1 MKSNLRRA
9 VMTSIAAVILLA
21 IATSP
26 FTTMFI
32 VRRLAAGIV
41 NDSLTGLTLSS
52 EMTLNISDGFLET
65 SLAMNA
71 TSPAERKIYIDR
83 VEKKVK
89 ETDERLRTYE
99 HEISNGEE
107 RMAFDH
113 LTRSRLEYRK
123 IRNEMF
129 RLLDQGQHPQAEEL
143 FRKQGMPLYN
153 EYLRSLETLV
163 NFNIHESTERGARI
177 VHLANQ
183 FLVIQGIL
191 LVFFCV
197 YAFFV
202 PALTFYERLSRR
214 SVED

>member
-1 MKSNLRRA
+1 MA
-9 VMTSIAAVILLA
+9 CIAAVILLA

-26 FTTMFI
+26 FTTMFV
-32 VRRLAAGIV
+32 VRRLASGIV

-71 TSPAERKIYIDR
+71 SSPAERKIYIER

-89 ETDERLRTYE
+89 ETDQRLQSYER
-99 HEISNGEE
+99 EISNAEE

-113 LTRSRLEYRK
+113 LVSSWLAYRK
-123 IRNEMF
+123 SRDEIF
-129 RLLDQGQHPQAEEL
+129 KLLDQGQQQPAEDL
-143 FRKQGMPLYN
+143 FRKQGMPLFN
-153 EYLRSLETLV
+153 EYLRALEGLV

-191 LVFFCV
+191 LIFFCI